1 MADNTS
7 TSSLSSR
14 SNVSLGGRPPA
25 EVWKHFIKGDEIGPG
40 KYTAACSYCN
50 EFFSLGMPYKMKSH
64 LSNHCPTCPRE
75 TSAMFPTKKI
85 TSSSVKS
92 ILREHNFYHN
102 LETLILILKPIKEAI
117 NVLEADTTNLADCFF
132 NLVKL
137 AVAIKKIPKNHSK
150 NFFKHC
156 VGCFNKRW
164 AEFEYSGYLLT
175 FFLHPYYR
183 ESEQVFNCSN
193 ENNNRKRVGDIKNRQ
208 NNKTK
213 KSKRSKII
221 NICESDDEYQD
232 GLMESERIDNRICKK
247 GTKEKNSSKD
257 MEDDEKD
264 NSEEENS
271 EEENNEEENSEKDNS
286 EEENMEDEDK
296 ESEDDNEKSD
306 DESEKSDD
314 KINKSAATKKFKLR
328 NRQDISYK
336 V

>member
-1 MADNTS
+1 TC
-7 TSSLSSR
+7 L
-14 SNVSLGGRPPA
+14 
-25 EVWKHFIKGDEIGPG
+25 KKGTYKTIAN
-40 KYTAACSYCN
+40 TAAIYWKNMKKSENSCLLLLEQLKKYKLKQSPYN
-50 EFFSLGMPYKMKSH
+50 EPYVLKHSNPLRWWYVCEEDDGVSDYLQELASKLFSITPHSVSCERVFSVIGWFYGNRRTR
-64 LSNHCPTCPRE
+64 LS
-75 TSAMFPTKKI
+75 
-85 TSSSVKS
+85 
-92 ILREHNFYHN
+92 
-102 LETLILILKPIKEAI
+102 
-117 NVLEADTTNLADCFF
+117 
-132 NLVKL
+132 
-137 AVAIKKIPKNHSK
+137 IKKIEDMAKIYFYHKSNIKKELQYFEDVTHQELKMILENSEFD
-150 NFFKHC
+150 NLFF
-156 VGCFNKRW
+156 
-164 AEFEYSGYLLT
+164 E
-175 FFLHPYYR
+175 

>member
-1 MADNTS
+1 MILENSECVSDDDTDD
-7 TSSLSSR
+7 TLSSIDDFKIEEIINLN
-14 SNVSLGGRPPA
+14 SHIFDDDNMNV
-25 EVWKHFIKGDEIGPG
+25 
-40 KYTAACSYCN
+40 N
-50 EFFSLGMPYKMKSH
+50 
-64 LSNHCPTCPRE
+64 
-75 TSAMFPTKKI
+75 
-85 TSSSVKS
+85 
-92 ILREHNFYHN
+92 
-102 LETLILILKPIKEAI
+102 
-117 NVLEADTTNLADCFF
+117 
-132 NLVKL
+132 
-137 AVAIKKIPKNHSK
+137 
-150 NFFKHC
+150 
-156 VGCFNKRW
+156 CFNKLKINNSNLN
-164 AEFEYSGYLLT
+164 ENYDYDPLNLVDNLFFE
-175 FFLHPYYR
+175 